1 MEGIGSVGSAGASPA
16 QGPACSTGTPST
28 GSAEAQTPVQ
38 NDTQSPNNI
47 SEQGERGGLTINI
60 EQTQNTNMFSN
71 MSTMDAIGLH
81 NSSPL
86 CESQPSSEVDL
97 QKLIELMILMKL
109 LQSMDEGG
117 GGGFSALG

>member
-1 MEGIGSVGSAGASPA
+1 
-16 QGPACSTGTPST
+16 
-28 GSAEAQTPVQ
+28 
-38 NDTQSPNNI
+38 
-47 SEQGERGGLTINI
+47 
-60 EQTQNTNMFSN
+60 MFSN

-86 CESQPSSEVDL
+86 CEAQSSSEVDL

-109 LQSMDEGG
+109 LQSMDESG

>member
-1 MEGIGSVGSAGASPA
+1 MDGIGSVGSAPA
-16 QGPACSTGTPST
+16 QGIGCSTGTPNT
-28 GSAEAQTPVQ
+28 GSAESASPVQ
-38 NDTQSPNNI
+38 NDTQSPNSI

-60 EQTQNTNMFSN
+60 EQTQNTNMFAN

-81 NSSPL
+81 NNSPI
-86 CESQPSSEVDL
+86 CESQSSNEIDL
-97 QKLIELMILMKL
+97 QKLIELMIIMKL